1 MNRATIE
8 DLYVLQQGN
17 YVMAIGDLLENKD
30 VPTLLTRKLKLL
42 EKNKTELASLWPLE
56 VQHQLKYAP
65 LSQQ

>member
-1 MNRATIE
+1 
-8 DLYVLQQGN
+8 
-17 YVMAIGDLLENKD
+17 MAIGDLLENKD